1 MHLFMRYLN
10 VPGSTALLLA
20 CSLQSLSVSA
30 VTLNFSANIVPT
42 TCDVSLSRD
51 ELPLGTVPLTSLR
64 AGGRFAEQATRISI
78 SNCEGSPVAS
88 GRRVAVKVSGEGLR
102 LANGQW
108 VFRSNESEAT
118 GVGALLEEVRS
129 GGQNVI
135 VENGDFLINA
145 ETLPASGSTL
155 GADLLVALTCGST
168 TAQCKSA
175 TSGRLIA
182 RIHFDFVYH

>member
-1 MHLFMRYLN
+1 MHLLMRYLN

-30 VTLNFSANIVPT
+30 VILNFSANIVPT

-51 ELPLGTVPLTSLR
+51 ELPLGIVPLASLR
-64 AGGRFAEQATRISI
+64 AGGRIAEQATRISI
-78 SNCEGSPVAS
+78 SNCEGSPVAN

-145 ETLPASGSTL
+145 ETLPTSGNAL

-168 TAQCKSA
+168 AAQCKSA
-175 TSGRLIA
+175 SSGRLIA